1 MDARRVARRMVVPFG
16 VLLAK
21 ADAALRP
28 NPEGKTD
35 CGRMASLPLRLLVCT
50 NGAHGA

>member
-1 MDARRVARRMVVPFG
+1 MVVPFG

-21 ADAALRP
+21 ADAAFRP

-35 CGRMASLPLRLLVCT
+35 CGRMASRIYQMRLRLLVCT
-50 NGAHGA
+50 NDARGA

>member
-1 MDARRVARRMVVPFG
+1 MVVPFG

-21 ADAALRP
+21 ADAAFRP
-28 NPEGKTD
+28 NPKGKTD
-35 CGRMASLPLRLLVCT
+35 CGRIALLPLRLLASA

>member
-1 MDARRVARRMVVPFG
+1 MREERLANGGSICKP
-16 VLLAK
+16 LAK

-28 NPEGKTD
+28 NPEGKMD
-35 CGRMASLPLRLLVCT
+35 CERMTSLPLRLLVCT

>member
-1 MDARRVARRMVVPFG
+1 MVVPFG
-16 VLLAK
+16 VLLGK
-21 ADAALRP
+21 ADAAFRP

-35 CGRMASLPLRLLVCT
+35 CGRIASLPLRLLASA